1 MSSPT
6 IKPTHRLKQ
15 SQILLKPRFEPMSAT
30 HRKRGA
36 GSRLKKRVDVLY
48 PSPSG
53 LPEPDLAERV
63 LGVEFLRDRVD
74 GLQ

>member
-1 MSSPT
+1 
-6 IKPTHRLKQ
+6 
-15 SQILLKPRFEPMSAT
+15 MSAT

-36 GSRLKKRVDVLY
+36 GSRLKKRADVLY